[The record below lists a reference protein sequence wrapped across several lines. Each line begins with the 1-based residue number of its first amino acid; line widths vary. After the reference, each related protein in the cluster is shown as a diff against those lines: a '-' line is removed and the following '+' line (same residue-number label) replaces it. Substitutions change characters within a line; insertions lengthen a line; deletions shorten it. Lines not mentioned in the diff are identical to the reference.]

1 MTTQC
6 EKNQKIFCD
15 FFHMNLIM
23 SAFNIL
29 FNCYH
34 CFEEKPVHED
44 KDLRRLLL
52 LCVWSP
58 DPDPQSC
65 H

>member
-6 EKNQKIFCD
+6 EKNQNIFCD
-15 FFHMNLIM
+15 FFHTNLII
-23 SAFNIL
+23 SAFNMY
-29 FNCYH
+29 NCNH

-58 DPDPQSC
+58 
-65 H
+65 